1 MDFFKQNK
9 ILSCFQILAYNILR
23 WRCYP
28 PYAGLSTKC
37 LGWDEK
43 PNLTQSGSSIVE
55 YSVPPKV
62 YYQRWTLLNCSD
74 AVNARKRCWLE
85 ALNKAGSRFLDFMSM
100 STYSHS
106 SACQE
111 FFSQTNGEEY
121 TQSSDLHVMV
131 SDRRRPILC
140 IPQIPQNIQ
149 HLNISNSR
157 QKKMFISHLDSR
169 VESVNYN
176 LETID
181 TKLKG
186 NGTLQLNN
194 VK

>member
-37 LGWDEK
+37 LRWDEK
-43 PNLTQSGSSIVE
+43 PTSLSQDPRQPSIV
-55 YSVPPKV
+55 SHPR
-62 YYQRWTLLNCSD
+62 YYQRWPLLNCSD

-85 ALNKAGSRFLDFMSM
+85 ALNKVGSRFLDFMST
-100 STYSHS
+100 SYSHS
-106 SACQE
+106 SACRE

-140 IPQIPQNIQ
+140 IPQNIQ

>member
-1 MDFFKQNK
+1 MLAFQQSVWVGTKSQTS
-9 ILSCFQILAYNILR
+9 LSQDPR
-23 WRCYP
+23 
-28 PYAGLSTKC
+28 
-37 LGWDEK
+37 
-43 PNLTQSGSSIVE
+43 QSSIV
-55 YSVPPKV
+55 SHPR

-85 ALNKAGSRFLDFMSM
+85 ALNKAGSRFLDFMST
-100 STYSHS
+100 SYSHS
-106 SACQE
+106 SACRE

-140 IPQIPQNIQ
+140 IPQNIQ